1 MIWLMETLKIE
12 QKENCDN
19 ILRDKAFN
27 IAKNP
32 KYDGYKRGHASM
44 VYNFFDKKSASS
56 GVNTQASKCSF
67 NNEKNYTNQLSETLK
82 KDPKFKVDNHVRI
95 SKYKNIFAM
104 DAHQIG
110 LRKLL

>member
-1 MIWLMETLKIE
+1 METLKIE
-12 QKENCDN
+12 QEENSDKT
-19 ILRDKAFN
+19 LRDKAFN

-44 VYNFFDKKSASS
+44 VYKFFDKKSASS